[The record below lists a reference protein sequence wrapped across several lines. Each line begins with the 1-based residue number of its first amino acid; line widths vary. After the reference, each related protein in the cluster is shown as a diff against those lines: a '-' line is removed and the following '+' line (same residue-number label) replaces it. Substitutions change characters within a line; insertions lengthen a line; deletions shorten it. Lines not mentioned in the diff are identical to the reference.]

1 MLEKFIR
8 NSAISLIVVVIAT
21 SCSSENT
28 QNSAN
33 VKTAAVEHDSL
44 SQKQQFPKDTLEQ
57 RLINLGLVDVQ
68 ALNPDIFVD
77 LKYSSEDNFMKTNV
91 YGKLKKAYLQK
102 EIAEMLSQAQK
113 ELTKKNRALHLLVY
127 DAVRPRWVQYKM
139 WDLLDTIPVFRR
151 SKFVSNPRNGSVHNY
166 GAAIDL
172 TICDQNGK
180 PFDMGAKFD
189 EPREIAY
196 PSKEQHFFELG
207 LLNKEQIQN
216 RKLLRQ
222 VMKLAGFY
230 NLDTEWW
237 HFNGMTRNAAKERYE
252 IIP

>member
-1 MLEKFIR
+1 MLEIFIR
-8 NSAISLIVVVIAT
+8 NRAISLIVVVIAT

-33 VKTAAVEHDSL
+33 VKTAAVEHDTL
-44 SQKQQFPKDTLEQ
+44 SQKQHFPLDTLEQ

-77 LKYSSEDNFMKTNV
+77 LKYSSDDNFMKTNV
-91 YGKLKKAYLQK
+91 YGNLKKAYLQK

-113 ELTKKNRALHLLVY
+113 ELSKKNPTLHLLVY

-139 WDLLDTIPVFRR
+139 WDLLYTIPIHRR
-151 SKFVSNPRNGSVHNY
+151 SKFVSNPINGSVHNY
-166 GAAIDL
+166 GAAVDL
-172 TICDQNGK
+172 TICDLKGK
-180 PFDMGAKFD
+180 ALDMGAKFD

-196 PSKEQHFFELG
+196 PAKEEYFFQLG
-207 LLNKEQIQN
+207 LLNKEQIKN
-216 RKLLRQ
+216 RELLRQ
-222 VMKLAGFY
+222 VMTLAGFY
-230 NLDTEWW
+230 NLETEWW
-237 HFNGMTRNAAKERYE
+237 HFNGMTRNAAKENYE